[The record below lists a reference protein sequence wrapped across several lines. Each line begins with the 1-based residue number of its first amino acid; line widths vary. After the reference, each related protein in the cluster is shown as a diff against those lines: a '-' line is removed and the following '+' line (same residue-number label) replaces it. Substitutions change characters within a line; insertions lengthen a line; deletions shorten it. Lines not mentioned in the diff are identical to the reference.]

1 MKKLIFTIVLPLFF
15 FLYSSQ
21 SEAQAVRRHRARVVA
36 GKPTV
41 PMAGQLIRT
50 RRRVNRRVHRR
61 IARRTLNTL
70 PVGTRALPYRGLTY
84 YPLNGF
90 YFIRQNS
97 VYVSVLPP
105 IGFTVVEIPWEYTTV
120 TVSENNYLYANGL
133 YYSKAKDKF
142 EITEPPV
149 GALIKELPEGYEEVV
164 IGTRTLYAYDD
175 SLYESKGDGYELV
188 GFLDGE
194 N

>member
-1 MKKLIFTIVLPLFF
+1 MKKLIFTIALPLFF
-15 FLYSSQ
+15 FLYTSQ
-21 SEAQAVRRHRARVVA
+21 SEAQAVKRHRARVVA

-41 PMAGQLIRT
+41 AIAGQRIRT

-70 PVGTRALPYRGLTY
+70 PVGARALPYRGLTY

-97 VYVSVLPP
+97 AYVSVLPP
-105 IGFTVVEIPWEYTTV
+105 VGFTVVEIPWEYTTV
-120 TVSENNYLYANGL
+120 TVSGNKYLYANGL
-133 YYSKAKDKF
+133 YYSKAKAKF
-142 EITEPPV
+142 QVIEPPV
-149 GALIKELPEGYEEVV
+149 GAMIQELPEGYEEVV
-164 IGTRTLYAYDD
+164 IGARTLYTFDD
-175 SLYESKGDGYELV
+175 SLYESKGDSYELV
-188 GFLDGE
+188 GFLDDE